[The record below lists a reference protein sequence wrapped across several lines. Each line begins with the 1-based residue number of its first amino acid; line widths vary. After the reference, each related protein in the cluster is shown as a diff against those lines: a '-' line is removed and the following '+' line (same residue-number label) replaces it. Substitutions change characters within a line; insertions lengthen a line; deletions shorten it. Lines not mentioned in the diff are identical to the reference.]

1 MKKRW
6 IVITAAVLIGLFLF
20 ISIRHLQP
28 DAVDPEFT
36 CPPETALA
44 SERYSSRWYY
54 KSPLKRSRGVA
65 LVVHGLNL
73 KPEKMEPIIRQLTRA
88 GIDALNVSLHGH
100 GDNYVR
106 NDRGDPKEARLD
118 SFRTVTYRLWSSEIR
133 RAYLNVLERGRRK
146 NVPIFLVAYSLG
158 GLLGCDLLVS
168 DAEVHFDRMA
178 LFAPALNSQS
188 EPYLLKALMP
198 FPNLVIDSLSPES
211 YRSNDGTPMAGYKAL
226 FEAFNHFQEHS
237 NAALNVP
244 TIVFMDREDE
254 FISPD
259 KLQEMVSR
267 GNLDRWKVITIRKV
281 RPELVPCAHHLLI
294 DEAVTGKDVWA
305 QIRGSL
311 LAHLLRGDQGEGL
324 VNPSGKA
331 YGADPLP

>member
-6 IVITAAVLIGLFLF
+6 IVITAAVLIGLSLV
-20 ISIRHLQP
+20 ILYQRP
-28 DAVDPEFT
+28 NNVDPEFT
-36 CPPETALA
+36 CAPETALA
-44 SERYSSRWYY
+44 SERYSTRWYY
-54 KSPLKRSRGVA
+54 KSPFKRSRGVA

-73 KPEKMEPIIRQLTRA
+73 KPEKMESIIRQLNRA

-106 NDRGDPKEARLD
+106 SDRGDQKEARLD
-118 SFRTVTYRLWSSEIR
+118 SFRTVTYSLWSSEVR
-133 RAYLNVLERGRRK
+133 RAYRKVLDRGRRK
-146 NVPIFLVAYSLG
+146 NVPLSLVGYSLG

-168 DAEVHFDRMA
+168 DAEVHFDRMV
-178 LFAPALNSQS
+178 LFAPALNSTS

-226 FEAFNHFQEHS
+226 FEAFGHFHGRI
-237 NAALNVP
+237 NTALNVP

-267 GNLDRWKVITIRKV
+267 GNLDRWKVITIRKAS
-281 RPELVPCAHHLLI
+281 PELASAAHHLLI
-294 DEAVTGKDVWA
+294 DEAVTGKEAWA
-305 QIRGSL
+305 QIVSSFL
-311 LAHLLRGDQGEGL
+311 THLLPADHARGTAR
-324 VNPSGKA
+324 PPGKA
-331 YGADPLP
+331 SGADRLP